1 MVFYDEWF
9 VKVEQEDNITTQT
22 ESEISVKAGLEDL
35 DIEDTFLAVIKM
47 DFFKRSVVNLII
59 IIVKKL
65 ADKEDRLI
73 LI

>member
-1 MVFYDEWF
+1 MSYWGRIKILNISARHF

-47 DFFKRSVVNLII
+47 DFL
-59 IIVKKL
+59 
-65 ADKEDRLI
+65 KECCKFNYNYS
-73 LI
+73 